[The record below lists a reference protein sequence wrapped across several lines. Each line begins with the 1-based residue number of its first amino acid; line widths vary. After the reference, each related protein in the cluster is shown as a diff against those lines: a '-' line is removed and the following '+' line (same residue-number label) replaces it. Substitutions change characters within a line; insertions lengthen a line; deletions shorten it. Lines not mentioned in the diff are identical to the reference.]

1 MEQPSERPSTAR
13 FGRFFR
19 LLVGDPNAT
28 EQDDVIDLTE
38 GMPDLARIEMRL
50 RRLERGMGAVADALK
65 RSHAQTAAS
74 IDRMQSELRERD
86 RVTRSEVQRMLWQA
100 LGPLA
105 ASIERLSQS
114 MREIPPAIESGDRMI
129 GRVHASA
136 AARPQVASAAEP
148 EEGDEVHTSALWSW
162 SERGVAD
169 P

>member
-38 GMPDLARIEMRL
+38 GTPDLVRIEMRL
-50 RRLERGMGAVADALK
+50 RRLERGVGAVAETLK
-65 RSHAQTAAS
+65 RSHVQTAAS
-74 IDRMQSELRERD
+74 IDRLQSELRERD

-114 MREIPPAIESGDRMI
+114 MREIPPAIETGDRI
-129 GRVHASA
+129 VERVHASTG
-136 AARPQVASAAEP
+136 ARPEPTVAES

>member
-74 IDRMQSELRERD
+74 IDR
-86 RVTRSEVQRMLWQA
+86 
-100 LGPLA
+100 
-105 ASIERLSQS
+105 
-114 MREIPPAIESGDRMI
+114 
-129 GRVHASA
+129 VHASA

>member
-1 MEQPSERPSTAR
+1 MEQPSERQATAR

-28 EQDDVIDLTE
+28 EQDDLIDLTE
-38 GMPDLARIEMRL
+38 GTPDLARIEMRL
-50 RRLERGMGAVADALK
+50 RRLERGVGAVADALK

-114 MREIPPAIESGDRMI
+114 MRDIPPAIESGDAMI
-129 GRVHASA
+129 DKVHAAA
-136 AARPQVASAAEP
+136 AARPEVHSGETQ
-148 EEGDEVHTSALWSW
+148 EGDEVHTSALWSW
-162 SERGVAD
+162 AERGVAD

>member
-28 EQDDVIDLTE
+28 DPDDVIDLTD
-38 GMPDLARIEMRL
+38 GTPDLARIEVRL
-50 RRLERGMGAVADALK
+50 QRLERGMGAIADAIK
-65 RSHAQTAAS
+65 RSHGQTAGA
-74 IDRMQSELRERD
+74 IERMQSELRERD

-100 LGPLA
+100 LGPLS

-114 MREIPPAIESGDRMI
+114 MRDIPPAIDSGDRMVAS
-129 GRVHASA
+129 VHAS
-136 AARPQVASAAEP
+136 RVSTDLTPP
-148 EEGDEVHTSALWSW
+148 EGDEGDEVHTSALWSW
-162 SERGVAD
+162 SERGVDD

>member
-19 LLVGDPNAT
+19 LLVGDPNAA
-28 EQDDVIDLTE
+28 EQDDVIDLTD
-38 GMPDLARIEMRL
+38 GTPDLVRIEVRL
-50 RRLERGMGAVADALK
+50 RRLERGVGAVAETLK

-74 IDRMQSELRERD
+74 IERMQSELRERD

-114 MREIPPAIESGDRMI
+114 MREIPPAIATGDRMVEE
-129 GRVHASA
+129 VHISTDLTQEDA
-136 AARPQVASAAEP
+136 PGENEEAE
-148 EEGDEVHTSALWSW
+148 EVHTSALWSW